1 MPTDESPALEC
12 NRKVLDEFIPTEQ
25 YLSMSIFIECR
36 HQLVED
42 VEGLAIVGASDLN
55 GLMEQNPA
63 FVLSPKTTFKLFLLN
78 PHDHTAVCV
87 QYGSSDFHCVIDETV
102 YLPLTQPSEKVR
114 TLGINHDERDPAS
127 AFD

>member
-1 MPTDESPALEC
+1 MTILEFVKLA
-12 NRKVLDEFIPTEQ
+12 NKERLANKKGGWVV
-25 YLSMSIFIECR
+25 
-36 HQLVED
+36 LVED

-63 FVLSPKTTFKLFLLN
+63 FVLFPKTTCKLFLLN

-87 QYGSSDFHCVIDETV
+87 QYGSSDFHRVIDETV
-102 YLPLTQPSEKVR
+102 YLPLTHPSEKVW